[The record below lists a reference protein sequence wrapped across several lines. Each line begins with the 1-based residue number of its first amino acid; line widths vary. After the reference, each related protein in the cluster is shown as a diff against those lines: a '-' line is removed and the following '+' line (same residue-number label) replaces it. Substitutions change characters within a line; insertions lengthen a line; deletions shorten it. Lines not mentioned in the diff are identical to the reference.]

1 MKSVNTSLE
10 TITWHIDPVH
20 SKIVFSVTHMVISE
34 IVGHFKKLEGKVITQ
49 ENDFKTAKLELTID
63 ANSIDT
69 NNEQRDHHLKSPE
82 FIDAAKYPKIT
93 FRSTDVKKINE
104 SLYTIIGDFTLRGV
118 TKQLELKA
126 KYNGSI
132 KDPYN
137 NERAG
142 FKISTEINRKDFGVN
157 WHAALDSGGLIAGDI
172 VEITAYIEILHP

>member
-1 MKSVNTSLE
+1 MNTIHTSIE
-10 TITWHIDPVH
+10 STTWHIDPVH

-34 IVGHFKKLEGKVITQ
+34 IIGNFKKFEGKVIT
-49 ENDFKTAKLELTID
+49 ENENFETAKLELTID

-69 NNEQRDHHLKSPE
+69 NNEQRDTHLRSAE
-82 FIDAAKYPKIT
+82 FIDASKYSKII
-93 FRSTDVKKINE
+93 FRSTSVKKVNE
-104 SLYTIIGDFTLRGV
+104 NLYLITGDFTLRGV
-118 TKQLELKA
+118 TRQLELKA

-137 NERAG
+137 NKRAG

-172 VEITAYIEILHP
+172 VEITAYIEILHH